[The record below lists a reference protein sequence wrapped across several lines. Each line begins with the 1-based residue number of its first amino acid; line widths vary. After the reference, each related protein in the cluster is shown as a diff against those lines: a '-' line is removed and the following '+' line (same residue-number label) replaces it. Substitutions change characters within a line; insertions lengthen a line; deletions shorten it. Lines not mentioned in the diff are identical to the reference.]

1 MHPLHHLVHS
11 LAKEE
16 KRIYNVY
23 GQKSKFGEI
32 YKEYQKMPEFRKKT
46 DQAIYAKF
54 FSKFTKAYYSIR
66 KRELF
71 EDILF
76 VLMRYA
82 KPKNSEFQLSRFFGL
97 YFTLKNR
104 GYFDLAYEYLLA
116 LLNVSEQL
124 NNLEFRFFLFNEF
137 KNLVQKL
144 KEAPLFEIEKI
155 LGQQEMLK
163 KELAQRRMLTDFSL
177 DVLIAKQANDAS
189 QFDILIKKHAEVS
202 ELLPKN
208 PLINEELFLIK
219 LKIHQFLLEKA
230 EIHEFL
236 KNSLDQF
243 ECEKFAG
250 FPDEFS
256 WKFWQIFLR
265 SAIKNGDFINFESLI
280 YKIQRILDSDFTQN
294 IPQNYLN
301 EILVLFGIYFFYEE
315 EYYEAEK
322 YFNQFVA
329 SRPKENFRIKM
340 LQVKLMIASNQHLS
354 AKKLIEEVESEFE
367 IKKSDVDFYLTKLI
381 CLWESCNRDDVLD
394 EINRVVHF
402 FQKEKFDKRFPDEYR
417 FLRAFS
423 AYSEGKAVNFSKLKD
438 DKDWLQM
445 MKYKLWLKSKI
456 KKKFYHDYIGESW
469 REMKNMR

>member
-1 MHPLHHLVHS
+1 MRSLHHLVHS

-16 KRIYNVY
+16 KRIYSVY
-23 GQKSKFGEI
+23 GQKSKFDEI

-46 DQAIYAKF
+46 DQTIYGKF

-76 VLMRYA
+76 VLTRYA
-82 KPKNSEFQLSRFFGL
+82 KPKSSEFQLSRFFGL

-104 GYFDLAYEYLLA
+104 EDFGLAYEYLLA

-124 NNLEFRFFLFNEF
+124 NNLEFRFFLFSEF

-144 KEAPLFEIEKI
+144 KEIPFAEIEKI
-155 LGQQEMLK
+155 LGQQEMLEE
-163 KELAQRRMLTDFSL
+163 ELAQQRILTDFSL
-177 DVLIAKQANDAS
+177 DVLMAKQTNDATR
-189 QFDILIKKHAEVS
+189 FEILVKKHAEIS
-202 ELLPKN
+202 ERLSKN
-208 PLINEELFLIK
+208 PPVNEELFLIK
-219 LKIHQFLLEKA
+219 LNIHQFLLEKA
-230 EIHEFL
+230 EVHEFL
-236 KNSLDQF
+236 KKSLDQF
-243 ECEKFAG
+243 EREKFAE
-250 FPDEFS
+250 FPDEFR
-256 WKFWQIFLR
+256 WKFWQVFLK

-280 YKIQRILDSDFTQN
+280 YKIQRILDNDSTQN
-294 IPQNYLN
+294 IPQDYLN

-315 EYYEAEK
+315 EYFEAEK
-322 YFNQFVA
+322 YFDQFVA
-329 SRPKENFRIKM
+329 STSNEDFRIKM

-354 AKKLIEEVESEFE
+354 AKKLIEKVESEFE
-367 IKKSDVDFYLTKLI
+367 IKKSNVDFYLTKLI

-394 EINRVVHF
+394 EINRVIHL
-402 FQKEKFDKRFPDEYR
+402 FQKEKFDKKFPEKYR

-423 AYSEGKAVNFSKLKD
+423 AYSEGKKVNFSKLKD
-438 DKDWLQM
+438 DEDWLQM